1 MVFQFGVFSSVFCV
15 HTKCW
20 AIGLKELLHTSISP
34 PGSFSGSRLPTD
46 GFIFGLST
54 VETWFSGRSP
64 ALSHVLYGFLPART
78 QHIMLCPNGA
88 NTAQEVWSKATHL
101 FVAASMVRG
110 FTVVTVG
117 EIEADLNV
125 RSMGILATFPNVAIT
140 GLIGGLVNL

>member
-20 AIGLKELLHTSISP
+20 TIGLKELLHTSISP

-78 QHIMLCPNGA
+78 QHIMLCPNG
-88 NTAQEVWSKATHL
+88 SP
-101 FVAASMVRG
+101 
-110 FTVVTVG
+110 FTKLP
-117 EIEADLNV
+117 EL
-125 RSMGILATFPNVAIT
+125 LCFPLMLVYM
-140 GLIGGLVNL
+140 LIFAFELYDGWFS